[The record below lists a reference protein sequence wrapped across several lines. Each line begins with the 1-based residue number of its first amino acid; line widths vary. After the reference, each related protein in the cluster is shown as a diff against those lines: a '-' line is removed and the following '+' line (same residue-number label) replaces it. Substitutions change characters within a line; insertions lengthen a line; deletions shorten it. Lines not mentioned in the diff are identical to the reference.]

1 MNKAEIEVVVE
12 MLKVQLNETD
22 KMWSEGKPHAMIVG
36 FLQGTVKSTIEHLET
51 KIKNKTNRLEI

>member
-1 MNKAEIEVVVE
+1 MNKAEIEVLVE
-12 MLKVQLNETD
+12 MLKVQLHETD

-51 KIKNKTNRLEI
+51 KVK